1 MDLTLFSVMLS
12 CKDDNIKYKYY
23 DTGEISEK
31 IDLNEGMY
39 YEYYKDGS
47 LKLVSGY

>member
-1 MDLTLFSVMLS
+1 MLS